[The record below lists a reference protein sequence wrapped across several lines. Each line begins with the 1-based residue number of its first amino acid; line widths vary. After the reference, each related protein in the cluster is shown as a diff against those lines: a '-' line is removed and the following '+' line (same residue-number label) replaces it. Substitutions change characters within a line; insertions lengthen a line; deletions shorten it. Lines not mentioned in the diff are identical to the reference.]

1 SARRDPQ
8 QASGVR
14 VPDVQPA
21 VAPQRG
27 RERRATSRLRG
38 RSSRSPRARAR
49 CARTGRPRRSR
60 EAPSERALRR
70 PAAARRDRA
79 CSAQRPIDDPR
90 GRADREPRFALE
102 RGDPGDPP
110 ATQRAGEDRRHGHA
124 RTGCRGALPPHR
136 AHAGRRRL
144 ARRSRRRAAPRR
156 GRDRVRD
163 RRDGMKLYDS
173 FRSAL
178 QSLVVNKLRSSLTM
192 LGVIIGVASVIA
204 MVAVGNGASQQVQN
218 TILSLGSNLITVSP
232 ANLSDQ
238 GLRGAGAQSQNLT
251 LDDMRA
257 IQTQLGSSIAASE
270 AEQGAGRW
278 QVTAAG
284 QNWNTNVNG
293 VTEDYPI
300 VRDWPLQSGDFFS
313 GSDVTVNAQVA
324 VIGSTTATSLFGE
337 NDAVGQTLQLR
348 QVFGGGGQGQGQQRA
363 RIVNFKVVG
372 VLEPKGSTF
381 GFGRDDQILVPVTTA
396 QRVLTGRLNVVNTI
410 VVKATSS
417 DAMTDTTAD
426 VTNVLLQRHNISD
439 PTVAD
444 FTVTNQNDTLAA
456 LGAVTGTFTLLLGA
470 IGGISLLV
478 GGIGIMNIM
487 LVSVNERTREIGI
500 RKAVGARRQDIMVQF
515 LIESMALTGIGG
527 ILGIL
532 LGWSIT
538 LVVALIPQ
546 ASGLVLVIT
555 TGTVIIAVGVSV
567 AIGVVF
573 GLYPAMRAA
582 RLHPIQALRYE

>member
-1 SARRDPQ
+1 
-8 QASGVR
+8 
-14 VPDVQPA
+14 
-21 VAPQRG
+21 
-27 RERRATSRLRG
+27 
-38 RSSRSPRARAR
+38 
-49 CARTGRPRRSR
+49 
-60 EAPSERALRR
+60 
-70 PAAARRDRA
+70 
-79 CSAQRPIDDPR
+79 
-90 GRADREPRFALE
+90 
-102 RGDPGDPP
+102 
-110 ATQRAGEDRRHGHA
+110 
-124 RTGCRGALPPHR
+124 
-136 AHAGRRRL
+136 
-144 ARRSRRRAAPRR
+144 
-156 GRDRVRD
+156 
-163 RRDGMKLYDS
+163 MKLYDS

-178 QSLVVNKLRSSLTM
+178 QSLVVNKLRSALTM

>member
-1 SARRDPQ
+1 
-8 QASGVR
+8 
-14 VPDVQPA
+14 
-21 VAPQRG
+21 
-27 RERRATSRLRG
+27 
-38 RSSRSPRARAR
+38 
-49 CARTGRPRRSR
+49 
-60 EAPSERALRR
+60 
-70 PAAARRDRA
+70 
-79 CSAQRPIDDPR
+79 
-90 GRADREPRFALE
+90 
-102 RGDPGDPP
+102 
-110 ATQRAGEDRRHGHA
+110 
-124 RTGCRGALPPHR
+124 
-136 AHAGRRRL
+136 
-144 ARRSRRRAAPRR
+144 
-156 GRDRVRD
+156 
-163 RRDGMKLYDS
+163 MKLYDS

-178 QSLVVNKLRSSLTM
+178 QSLVVNKLRSALTM

-251 LDDMRA
+251 LEDMRA
-257 IQTQLGSSIAASE
+257 IQAQLGSSIAASE

-313 GSDVTVNAQVA
+313 GSDLTVNAQVA
-324 VIGSTTATSLFGE
+324 VLGSTTATSLFGE
-337 NDAVGQTLQLR
+337 ADAVGQTIQLR

-381 GFGRDDQILVPVTTA
+381 GFGRDDQILVPVTTG

-417 DAMTDTTAD
+417 EAMTDTTAD
-426 VTNVLLQRHNISD
+426 VTSVLLQRHNIGD
-439 PTVAD
+439 PAVAD

-500 RKAVGARRQDIMVQF
+500 RKAVGARRQDIMIQF

-538 LVVALIPQ
+538 LVVGLIPQ

>member
-1 SARRDPQ
+1 
-8 QASGVR
+8 VK
-14 VPDVQPA
+14 
-21 VAPQRG
+21 
-27 RERRATSRLRG
+27 
-38 RSSRSPRARAR
+38 
-49 CARTGRPRRSR
+49 
-60 EAPSERALRR
+60 
-70 PAAARRDRA
+70 
-79 CSAQRPIDDPR
+79 I
-90 GRADREPRFALE
+90 
-102 RGDPGDPP
+102 
-110 ATQRAGEDRRHGHA
+110 
-124 RTGCRGALPPHR
+124 
-136 AHAGRRRL
+136 
-144 ARRSRRRAAPRR
+144 
-156 GRDRVRD
+156 
-163 RRDGMKLYDS
+163 YDS

-178 QSLVVNKLRSSLTM
+178 QSLVVNKLRSALTM

-337 NDAVGQTLQLR
+337 ADAVGQTLQLR

-396 QRVLTGRLNVVNTI
+396 QRVLTGRLNIVNTI

-538 LVVALIPQ
+538 LVVSLIPQ

>member
-1 SARRDPQ
+1 
-8 QASGVR
+8 
-14 VPDVQPA
+14 
-21 VAPQRG
+21 
-27 RERRATSRLRG
+27 
-38 RSSRSPRARAR
+38 
-49 CARTGRPRRSR
+49 
-60 EAPSERALRR
+60 
-70 PAAARRDRA
+70 
-79 CSAQRPIDDPR
+79 
-90 GRADREPRFALE
+90 
-102 RGDPGDPP
+102 
-110 ATQRAGEDRRHGHA
+110 
-124 RTGCRGALPPHR
+124 
-136 AHAGRRRL
+136 
-144 ARRSRRRAAPRR
+144 
-156 GRDRVRD
+156 
-163 RRDGMKLYDS
+163 
-173 FRSAL
+173 
-178 QSLVVNKLRSSLTM
+178 M

>member
-1 SARRDPQ
+1 
-8 QASGVR
+8 
-14 VPDVQPA
+14 
-21 VAPQRG
+21 
-27 RERRATSRLRG
+27 
-38 RSSRSPRARAR
+38 
-49 CARTGRPRRSR
+49 
-60 EAPSERALRR
+60 
-70 PAAARRDRA
+70 
-79 CSAQRPIDDPR
+79 
-90 GRADREPRFALE
+90 
-102 RGDPGDPP
+102 
-110 ATQRAGEDRRHGHA
+110 
-124 RTGCRGALPPHR
+124 
-136 AHAGRRRL
+136 
-144 ARRSRRRAAPRR
+144 
-156 GRDRVRD
+156 
-163 RRDGMKLYDS
+163 MKLYDS

-238 GLRGAGAQSQNLT
+238 GLRGAGAQAQNLT
-251 LDDMRA
+251 NDDMRA
-257 IQTQLGSSIAASE
+257 IQTQLGSTIAAIE

-284 QNWNTNVNG
+284 TNWNTNVNG
-293 VTEDYPI
+293 VSEDYPI
-300 VRDWPLQSGDFFS
+300 VRDWPLLSGDFFS
-313 GSDVTVNAQVA
+313 GADVTSNAQVA
-324 VIGSTTATSLFGE
+324 VLGSTTATSLFGD
-337 NDAVGQTLQLR
+337 NDAVGQTIQLR
-348 QVFGGGGQGQGQQRA
+348 QVFGGGAQGQGQQRA
-363 RIVNFKVVG
+363 RIVNFRVVG

-381 GFGRDDQILVPVTTA
+381 GFGRDDQILVPVTTG

-417 DAMTDTTAD
+417 EAMTETTGD
-426 VTNVLLQRHNISD
+426 VTNVLMERHNISD
-439 PTVAD
+439 AALAD
-444 FTVTNQNDTLAA
+444 FSVTNQNDTLAA

-500 RKAVGARRQDIMVQF
+500 RKAVGARRRDIMLQF

-538 LVVALIPQ
+538 LVVGLIPQ
-546 ASGLVLVIT
+546 ASGLTLVIT
-555 TGTVIIAVGVSV
+555 SGTVIIAVGVSV
-567 AIGVVF
+567 AIGVIF

>member
-1 SARRDPQ
+1 
-8 QASGVR
+8 
-14 VPDVQPA
+14 
-21 VAPQRG
+21 
-27 RERRATSRLRG
+27 
-38 RSSRSPRARAR
+38 
-49 CARTGRPRRSR
+49 
-60 EAPSERALRR
+60 
-70 PAAARRDRA
+70 
-79 CSAQRPIDDPR
+79 
-90 GRADREPRFALE
+90 
-102 RGDPGDPP
+102 
-110 ATQRAGEDRRHGHA
+110 
-124 RTGCRGALPPHR
+124 
-136 AHAGRRRL
+136 
-144 ARRSRRRAAPRR
+144 
-156 GRDRVRD
+156 
-163 RRDGMKLYDS
+163 MKLYDS

-178 QSLVVNKLRSSLTM
+178 QSLVVNKLRSALTM

-251 LDDMRA
+251 IEDMRA
-257 IQTQLGSSIAASE
+257 IQAQLGPTIAAIH

-313 GSDVTVNAQVA
+313 GSDLTVNAQVA
-324 VIGSTTATSLFGE
+324 VLGSTTATSLFGE
-337 NDAVGQTLQLR
+337 ADAVGQTIQLR

-381 GFGRDDQILVPVTTA
+381 GFGRDDQILVPVTTG

-417 DAMTDTTAD
+417 EAMTETTAD
-426 VTNVLLQRHNISD
+426 VTNVLLTRHNISD
-439 PTVAD
+439 PAVAD

-538 LVVALIPQ
+538 LAVALIPQ